1 MLTRRQIWRRVAAAG
16 SGGAGSEK
24 QSRERLVGDPK
35 YKGLRFSGR
44 VFVCLIPTR
53 VELLGSGVGQHLYW
67 SPEDFAEFRWQAEAE
82 IEGAVSVLRISRA
95 EAMDALYQPG
105 ERGVLEE
112 VLQESEELLHGL
124 WGSLSAGGARR
135 VSVDLLARDGCV
147 DEVQAALRTRGKG
160 SQFKRLIWVV
170 TWKCSPMAA
179 MQC

>member
-1 MLTRRQIWRRVAAAG
+1 MAIAG
-16 SGGAGSEK
+16 SGGAGSDK
-24 QSRERLVGDPK
+24 PPRARLIEDRRPK
-35 YKGLRFSGR
+35 HGADSHVGLRFSDR

-53 VELLGSGVGQHLYW
+53 VELLGSGMGSDLYW
-67 SPEDFAEFRWQAEAE
+67 SPEDFAEFRWQAEVE
-82 IEGAVSVLRISRA
+82 IEGAVAVLRVSRA

-112 VLQESEELLHGL
+112 VLNESEALLHGL
-124 WGSLSAGGARR
+124 WGSLAAGRARR
-135 VSVDLLARDGCV
+135 GSVDMLARDGCV
-147 DEVQAALRTRGKG
+147 DEVQAAMRTRGRD